1 MANQNTLKGNA
12 GGAGGTGGTGDVAMP
27 SAPAATDAGEGT
39 VERLLS
45 FSYLGWL
52 FSCTTQQTGDETFRP
67 VVFCRADGA
76 GEPERQLPP
85 DTDNVAYG
93 SEAEALRHAEQ
104 QAIRWAHDR
113 SGDGQ
118 GQF

>member
-1 MANQNTLKGNA
+1 M
-12 GGAGGTGGTGDVAMP
+12 TGDHLTPAMP
-27 SAPAATDAGEGT
+27 NSPLPPSATESADGG
-39 VERLLS
+39 VERLLT
-45 FSYLGWL
+45 FSYLGWW
-52 FSCTTQQTGDETFRP
+52 FSCGAEQVDGQTFRP
-67 VVFCRADGA
+67 MVFCRAYGGGDAEG
-76 GEPERQLPP
+76 PEHRLPP

-93 SEAEALRHAEQ
+93 SEPEALRHAEQ

>member
-1 MANQNTLKGNA
+1 M
-12 GGAGGTGGTGDVAMP
+12 TGDSHAPAMP
-27 SAPAATDAGEGT
+27 RAPSAAETADGVG
-39 VERLLS
+39 ERLLT
-45 FSYLGWL
+45 FSYLGWW
-52 FSCTTQQTGDETFRP
+52 FSCAVQQVDDQTFRP
-67 VVFCRADGA
+67 TVFCRANADGNA
-76 GEPERQLPP
+76 EGPEHRLPP

>member
-1 MANQNTLKGNA
+1 MNA
-12 GGAGGTGGTGDVAMP
+12 GSGSVMP
-27 SAPAATDAGEGT
+27 SAPAATEAADGIR
-39 VERLLS
+39 ERLLT
-45 FSYLGWL
+45 FSYRGWL
-52 FSCTTQQTGDETFRP
+52 FSCSAQRIDDLTFRP
-67 VVFCRADGA
+67 VVFFRAGGPDGEE
-76 GEPERQLPP
+76 GRLPP

>member
-1 MANQNTLKGNA
+1 L
-12 GGAGGTGGTGDVAMP
+12 P
-27 SAPAATDAGEGT
+27 S
-39 VERLLS
+39 
-45 FSYLGWL
+45 
-52 FSCTTQQTGDETFRP
+52 
-67 VVFCRADGA
+67 
-76 GEPERQLPP
+76 
-85 DTDNVAYG
+85 DTDNDAYG